1 MDILYPDHPNIGLV
15 FKALSAGYGQH
26 LFNEIAGDI
35 ISADIAVFELALAGT
50 TLL

>member
-1 MDILYPDHPNIGLV
+1 LILYPDYPNIGLV

-26 LFNEIAGDI
+26 LFNELLVILFLQ
-35 ISADIAVFELALAGT
+35 IAVFELALAGT